1 MNTRFLVDVFMHAIT
16 LTSGE
21 QANNVPAEWFEWWAR
36 HSLESE
42 TSLVFPQAVNIVVG
56 GEFGAYF
63 QELSPKEH
71 CKARNSDNTA
81 LKSFQFRYF

>member
-1 MNTRFLVDVFMHAIT
+1 MHTVT
-16 LTSGE
+16 LTRVTEWVSRQTMCLLSGLSGGLG
-21 QANNVPAEWFEWWAR
+21 N
-36 HSLESE
+36 SLESE

-71 CKARNSDNTA
+71 CKTI
-81 LKSFQFRYF
+81 KK